1 MMTTSCSSSPSPS
14 SPSSQLPL
22 LLLSDTAPAPP
33 SPVPPQPRRPLPPSR
48 APAAPPLPHAE
59 GAKVGTNDA
68 AAGFSRRLLAVMGVS
83 PAPLESADVAPPG
96 PEPEAAWEVAGTHRR
111 ELGDGGEGC
120 VPEEAC
126 PLPLLP
132 LLCPLTLLLLLLV
145 LLWLLVSALVVRGGL
160 AGATVG
166 HASVEGHA
174 RPAPTLVEV
183 EAPCGGSGATRGTH
197 TSPTMTTPHP
207 SSGCLFPQLGA
218 VEGACAEEEGGAG
231 GAATVAAAVVMVVLL
246 LLLPFFGT
254 ACHAGREGG
263 PPTGPAGG
271 GLARTTGAPA
281 AALPTV
287 GLVAAGMDA
296 VAMAAGLDA
305 ARVALA
311 AGVEVD
317 AAADAGS
324 LGMLCGR
331 TGGREGAG
339 TAWVAPRW

>member
-1 MMTTSCSSSPSPS
+1 M
-14 SPSSQLPL
+14 
-22 LLLSDTAPAPP
+22 
-33 SPVPPQPRRPLPPSR
+33 
-48 APAAPPLPHAE
+48 
-59 GAKVGTNDA
+59 
-68 AAGFSRRLLAVMGVS
+68 
-83 PAPLESADVAPPG
+83 
-96 PEPEAAWEVAGTHRR
+96 
-111 ELGDGGEGC
+111 
-120 VPEEAC
+120 
-126 PLPLLP
+126 LP
-132 LLCPLTLLLLLLV
+132 LLCPLMLPLPLLLLV
-145 LLWLLVSALVVRGGL
+145 LLLWLLVSALVARGGL

-218 VEGACAEEEGGAG
+218 VEGVCAEEEEGGAG
-231 GAATVAAAVVMVVLL
+231 GAAAVAAGVVMVVLQA
-246 LLLPFFGT
+246 FFGT

-271 GLARTTGAPA
+271 GLARARTTIGAPA

-287 GLVAAGMDA
+287 GLVAARMDA
-296 VAMAAGLDA
+296 LAMAAAGLDA

-311 AGVEVD
+311 AGVEVA

-331 TGGREGAG
+331 AGGREDVG